1 MSNKIKGKLIYII
14 IVNIYS
20 SFFQA
25 NVRSQCAI
33 NLFQVLDAKIGN
45 DCYSSQFACS
55 DLEVSKPKKYLKYN
69 LILGESTKLER
80 KSFE

>member
-1 MSNKIKGKLIYII
+1 MENKIIMENFSI
-14 IVNIYS
+14 IVNCRYS
-20 SFFQA
+20 SSFQA

-55 DLEVSKPKKYLKYN
+55 DLEVSKPKN
-69 LILGESTKLER
+69 ISNTI
-80 KSFE
+80 